1 MPAVQR
7 KGDAND
13 VGAKITGG
21 VDSVRVNNLP
31 ISVDGSAVADHYKR
45 KAYDHK
51 SVKTANGFA
60 SVRVNNKPVNIKG
73 NADSCRDHKRV
84 GGSDN
89 VRVGGA

>member
-31 ISVDGSAVADHYKR
+31 ISVDGSKVADHSKS
-45 KAYDHK
+45 KSYDHK
-51 SVKTANGFA
+51 AVTTANGVGT
-60 SVRVNNKPVNIKG
+60 VRAGNKPVNTKG
-73 NADSCRDHKRV
+73 NADSCKDHKRV
-84 GGSDN
+84 GGSSDVN
-89 VRVGGA
+89 AG